1 MKQHGYR
8 SAEIRRFQ
16 QGQLY
21 LQQLAKNDLV
31 FENFGF
37 KIRGAKNFV
46 PSKIGRFSASSARIF
61 AGETPQPIYAPTSL
75 PHRPVSGQID

>member
-1 MKQHGYR
+1 VKQHGYR

-46 PSKIGRFSASSARIF
+46 PSKIERFSTSSAGIS
-61 AGETPQPIYAPTSL
+61 AGETAHPVHAPTTL